1 MPRAEFDSVLLDST
15 RLTIVSLLAGTQ
27 WAEWSW
33 VREAA
38 EVSASALSKQV
49 STLEGHG
56 YVDVKKGYVGKRPRT
71 WVALSEAGRA
81 ALEKH
86 AAALQQIVDSSRRA
100 TGQQSSAEQPQD
112 P

>member
-1 MPRAEFDSVLLDST
+1 MPRAEFDAVLLDST
-15 RLTIVSLLAGTQ
+15 RLTIVSLLAGAE

-38 EVSASALSKQV
+38 ELSASALSKQIG
-49 STLEGHG
+49 TLERHG

-71 WVALSEAGRA
+71 WVALSTAGRT

-86 AAALQQIVDSSRRA
+86 AAALQQIVDSSRRVTEQQSG
-100 TGQQSSAEQPQD
+100 TGQAESP
-112 P
+112 